1 MKLSKKMDAKASEM
15 LEIIEK
21 DIEYSN
27 KIIND
32 LLEYSREIKL
42 ELVGITPRSLVREA
56 LLLVTVPEN
65 IRVINFS
72 RTKPRMEVD
81 IDKMKRTFANMIK
94 NAFDAMPIGGTLT
107 IKSRRVNNNV
117 QIAFS
122 DTGIGMSKQVLD
134 KLWRPLFTTKAKGM
148 GFGLPI
154 CKRVVEA
161 HGGKISV
168 ESAVGKG
175 TTFTITVP
183 IEPKVEGGEEIWMN
197 VPESLSSTMTKA

>member
-1 MKLSKKMDAKASEM
+1 
-15 LEIIEK
+15 
-21 DIEYSN
+21 
-27 KIIND
+27 
-32 LLEYSREIKL
+32 
-42 ELVGITPRSLVREA
+42 
-56 LLLVTVPEN
+56 
-65 IRVINFS
+65 
-72 RTKPRMEVD
+72 
-81 IDKMKRTFANMIK
+81 
-94 NAFDAMPIGGTLT
+94 MPIGGTLT
-107 IKSRRVNNNV
+107 IKSRRINNNV
-117 QIAFS
+117 QIAFA

-168 ESAVGKG
+168 ESTVGKG

-197 VPESLSSTMTKA
+197 VPESLSSTMMKA